1 MADNPES
8 ARTSLPIVAIVGR
21 PNVGK
26 SMLFNRITR
35 SGAAVV
41 DDEPGVTRDRN
52 YLEADWNGRRFVVVD
67 TGGFLP
73 GKQEAMASM
82 VRAQAQAAIGEADV
96 VVLVVDR
103 TAGPTAVDAEIAALL
118 RRSPRPIL
126 LAANKVDAGEHESD
140 AAEFYSLG
148 LGEPMPVSA
157 LHGRGVG
164 DLLDRVVAVLP
175 DAEAAE
181 DGEEPGVRVAVVGR
195 PNVGKSSLVNRLVGQ
210 DVVIVHDAPGTTRDS
225 IDTLVT
231 FEGDRFVLIDTAGLR
246 RKSHVEGGVEMWSA
260 MRSLK
265 SIERADVAVLVA
277 DATEGIVG
285 QDARIAGFVENAG
298 RGLVV
303 AFNKWDLVEK
313 DSGTAGLYA
322 RHAQEEL
329 AFARHAPVVQISALT
344 GQRVAKVLTLAREV
358 FREAS
363 RRIPTHHV
371 NRTLMAAADRRP
383 PRGGHRSHILY
394 ASQVGVRPP
403 TFVVFVSDPEAVDHA
418 YRRYLANQLRR
429 EYGFAGVPV
438 RINVRR
444 RR

>member
-1 MADNPES
+1 MPDTPETQ
-8 ARTSLPIVAIVGR
+8 RTGLPIVAVVGR

-73 GKQEAMASM
+73 GEQEAMASM

-118 RRSPRPIL
+118 RRSPKPIL
-126 LAANKVDAGEHESD
+126 LAANKVDAGEHEAD

-175 DAEAAE
+175 EAAAE
-181 DGEEPGVRVAVVGR
+181 GTAEPGVRVAVVGR

-210 DVVIVHDAPGTTRDS
+210 DVVIVHDTPGTTRDS

-277 DATEGIVG
+277 DATEGIVA
-285 QDARIAGFVENAG
+285 QDARIAGFVEEAG

-313 DSGTAGLYA
+313 DSETAGLYA
-322 RHAQEEL
+322 RHAQDEL

-344 GQRVAKVLTLAREV
+344 GQRVRKVLALARDV

-363 RRIPTHHV
+363 RRIPTHDV
-371 NRTLMAAADRRP
+371 NRALMAAADRRP

-394 ASQVGVRPP
+394 AAQVGVRPP
-403 TFVVFVSDPEAVDHA
+403 SFVVFVSDPEAVDHA

-429 EYGFAGVPV
+429 EYGFAGVPI